1 MSGASQ
7 DSCPDTTNREAPGP
21 SPGSGASSCQP
32 AATTLDHEE
41 PIREVLS
48 AAELLEENLR
58 SEFAQEIHDEQMDRA
73 RWLERNPGFKAQS

>member
-1 MSGASQ
+1 LITKSQ
-7 DSCPDTTNREAPGP
+7 
-21 SPGSGASSCQP
+21 
-32 AATTLDHEE
+32 
-41 PIREVLS
+41 IREVLS